1 MIQRTPVAPSAETTS
16 PQAARGRAAPGERT
30 GTRTG
35 VRSGGEGRGVAGA
48 AMPAVF
54 VLLWSSAFIAGAIG
68 VDAAPPLLLIFAR
81 FAAAGILLAGYAVA
95 VRAPWPRGRALA
107 HLAVSGLLIQAVQ
120 FGALYSAMAMGLPA
134 GVVAL
139 VQGLNPVV
147 IALLAARVLGERV
160 TGRQWAGFG
169 LGAAGVVLAVADRIA
184 FSPLGVVLC
193 LVGLL
198 GLSLGTLYQKRHV
211 TDMDVRTGTAVQ
223 FLVAAPPLGALS
235 LLTETPAVAH
245 WGAFG
250 ASLAWMVAV
259 NSIGVFLLLNT
270 MLRRSP
276 ASTVA
281 ALFFLTPSVTA
292 VLAWATIGQ
301 ALHPLTVAGL
311 VLGGAGVLLAGRR

>member
-1 MIQRTPVAPSAETTS
+1 MVQRTPAAPSAETTS
-16 PQAARGRAAPGERT
+16 PKATRGRAVRGERT
-30 GTRTG
+30 GTRT
-35 VRSGGEGRGVAGA
+35 GGEGRGVAGA